1 MHDEGGSGTGTARGR
16 PQEEVANPVT
26 AQWERTN
33 PELLARTATDPSTR
47 LELALLAAWCPQT
60 LLARP
65 DGGGCVVRYHS
76 GMTKRANSALA
87 LAPSIG
93 SVGEAAR
100 WYGRHGH
107 EPVAMVPCGAALPP
121 CVRPSIDPEALVMT
135 AQTREAIG
143 ARRPTRAPTACV
155 STEPHGSFIE
165 RTARRA
171 RPGTPPTQAR
181 ALAARLLTSAP
192 EQVFA
197 STPSGATGRLA
208 LTGIDGTAVIDGIFV
223 PRWARRRGEATAVV
237 KALIETAAARNAH
250 RVALEVEDGNDGAI
264 ACYLRL
270 GFEVRHRHRYVT
282 CVTADPAD

>member
-93 SVGEAAR
+93 GVWAR
-100 WYGRHGH
+100 RHG
-107 EPVAMVPCGAALPP
+107 
-121 CVRPSIDPEALVMT
+121 
-135 AQTREAIG
+135 
-143 ARRPTRAPTACV
+143 
-155 STEPHGSFIE
+155 
-165 RTARRA
+165 
-171 RPGTPPTQAR
+171 
-181 ALAARLLTSAP
+181 
-192 EQVFA
+192 
-197 STPSGATGRLA
+197 
-208 LTGIDGTAVIDGIFV
+208 GTAVTVTSPWRWSHAGRLFRPAYARASI
-223 PRWARRRGEATAVV
+223 PR
-237 KALIETAAARNAH
+237 
-250 RVALEVEDGNDGAI
+250 
-264 ACYLRL
+264 CSS
-270 GFEVRHRHRYVT
+270 
-282 CVTADPAD
+282 